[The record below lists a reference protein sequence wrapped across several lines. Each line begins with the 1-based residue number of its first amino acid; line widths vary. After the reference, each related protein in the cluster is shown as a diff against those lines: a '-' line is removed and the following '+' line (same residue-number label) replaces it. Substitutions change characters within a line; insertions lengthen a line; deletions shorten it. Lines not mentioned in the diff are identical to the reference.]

1 MSHILPESQSV
12 IDQLKH
18 DFVKNCTPAL
28 EQFQLDQN
36 VQQAEAAVKLK
47 YCMMHGLSPDEV
59 TVSSSEDEH
68 GVRTF
73 TITETPSTPVSY
85 THLDV
90 YKRQGPHR
98 KATPPHYPGS
108 RREIIPNT
116 NHNTKRS
123 KYHERHEQ

>member
-73 TITETPSTPVSY
+73 TSTETPTTQMVDITFTVP
-85 THLDV
+85 T
-90 YKRQGPHR
+90 
-98 KATPPHYPGS
+98 
-108 RREIIPNT
+108 E
-116 NHNTKRS
+116 
-123 KYHERHEQ
+123 

>member
-36 VQQAEAAVKLK
+36 VKLK

-73 TITETPSTPVSY
+73 TITETPSTQMVDITFTVP
-85 THLDV
+85 T
-90 YKRQGPHR
+90 
-98 KATPPHYPGS
+98 
-108 RREIIPNT
+108 E
-116 NHNTKRS
+116 
-123 KYHERHEQ
+123 